1 MSELRINNITDR
13 AGSSGPIIAGV
24 STVTSTSHMV
34 MPSGPTE
41 MRGGRG
47 RAVFMGSYNM
57 SSPYRSVNMDLIEIA
72 TTGDA
77 TDFGDLTLRRSPTAV
92 GSATRGVAA
101 GGADPSL
108 ISKIDFTTISS
119 LGGANDF
126 GDLQESRRSMSS
138 MGNQTRGLVRGG
150 VISDPATLTN
160 TIESVT
166 IASVGDSSDF
176 GDASVQQRS
185 TGSTAN
191 STRGLTVGGF
201 DNINSSATAPDKII
215 NFLNIQS
222 FGEEQK
228 FGDLFTGGYGISA
241 CSSNTRAVFAG
252 GAVYVPSPGS
262 YTESNQI
269 QFVTIATQGNTTDFG
284 DLTEAKLSTN
294 ATSNNVRAV
303 IAGGFGDSPLNNATN
318 VIEFI
323 TIASTGDAQDF
334 GDLTEKRY
342 AIGNPLTSDSHGGLG
357 D

>member
-13 AGSSGPIIAGV
+13 AGSSGPIVAGV

-57 SSPYRSVNMDLIEIA
+57 PSPYRSVNMDLIEIA

-77 TDFGDLTLRRSPTAV
+77 TDFGDLSQQRGPSAV
-92 GSATRGVAA
+92 GSATRGVAS
-101 GGADPSL
+101 GGANPSV
-108 ISKIDFTTISS
+108 ISRIDYTIISS
-119 LGGANDF
+119 SGGANDF
-126 GDLQESRRSMSS
+126 GDLQLARRAMSS

-150 VISDPATLTN
+150 VVTDPATLTN
-160 TIESVT
+160 TIEFIT
-166 IASVGDSSDF
+166 IASAGDGSDF

-191 STRGLTVGGF
+191 STRGLTAGGY
-201 DNINSSATAPDKII
+201 DNINSSSIAPDKDI

-228 FGDLFTGGYGISA
+228 FGDLSTAGYDISA

-252 GAVYVPSPGS
+252 GAVYVPSPAS

-318 VIEFI
+318 KIEFI
-323 TIASTGDAQDF
+323 TISTTGNAQDF
-334 GDLTEKRY
+334 GDLTEARY
-342 AIGNPLTSDSHGGLG
+342 ANGNPLTSDSHGGIG